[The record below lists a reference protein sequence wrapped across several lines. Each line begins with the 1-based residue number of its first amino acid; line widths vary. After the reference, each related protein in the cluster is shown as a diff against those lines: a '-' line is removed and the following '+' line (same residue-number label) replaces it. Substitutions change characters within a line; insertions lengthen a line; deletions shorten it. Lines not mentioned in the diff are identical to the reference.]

1 MQNHRTIL
9 VGRDFWRSSSP
20 TSGLKQVL
28 NDGVAEL
35 FVHVSLE
42 YLWGWKFHLSVHV
55 SVFPIRISCVL
66 ICVYCLFAYHKV
78 LLRRVWLSSLYPVRQ
93 LKTATKS
100 ALIFLFLQQNKASSL
115 SLSSSWWPSTAL
127 SPAWWR
133 ITYPGRIAGGCWHD
147 FYI

>member
-66 ICVYCLFAYHKV
+66 ICVYCLCLSQGNPEKSLA
-78 LLRRVWLSSLYPVRQ
+78 LSSLYPVRQ

-100 ALIFLFLQQNKASSL
+100 ALIFLFLQLNKASSL

-127 SPAWWR
+127 SPAWW
-133 ITYPGRIAGGCWHD
+133 IIYPGRIAGGCWHD